1 MTSRIKILR
10 RYSMG
15 AILIVL
21 ILVFAV
27 IGIPI
32 AFSLGISSL
41 ITLIVE
47 GYPLMVVPQ
56 KLFGGMDSFPLLAIP
71 FFMLSGELMNGGGL
85 NKRIIRVAN
94 AFLGNLPGSLPII
107 TIVASAFFA
116 AISGSA
122 VATVAAIGGITIP
135 AMIKQGYP
143 DHYAAGV
150 ASSAS
155 IVGPII
161 PPSITLIVYGSSLQ
175 LSISSLFLASVV
187 PGIIM
192 SLSFIL
198 IAVYQAKKNSY
209 PREGKV
215 SFKEKVD
222 AVKDGFWALM
232 MPIIILGGIF
242 SGKFT
247 PTEAAVV
254 SVVYAFVIGLFV
266 YKGFKLKDL
275 PRILGESAI
284 STATIMLILATS
296 KILAWVITVINLPTM
311 VANAILGITNNAF
324 LILMLINF
332 ILLIVGCLMEAN
344 AAVIILIPILVPI
357 VKQLGMSEITFGVLM
372 TVNLCLGLLTPPVG
386 ICLLLG
392 SQMAESKFEKAV
404 VSMLPYFAVGLITL
418 LLTTYVPSLTL
429 WLPGLM

>member
-1 MTSRIKILR
+1 
-10 RYSMG
+10 MG
-15 AILIVL
+15 IILIIL
-21 ILVFAV
+21 ILVFAI

-41 ITLIVE
+41 VTIIVE
-47 GYPLMVVPQ
+47 GYPLVVVPQ
-56 KLFGGMDSFPLLAIP
+56 KLFGGIDSFPLLAIP
-71 FFMLSGELMNGGGL
+71 FFILSGELMNGGGL

-175 LSISSLFLASVV
+175 LSISSLFLASAV
-187 PGIIM
+187 PGIFM
-192 SLSFIL
+192 TFAFIL
-198 IAVYQAKKNSY
+198 IAVYQARKNNY

-215 SFKEKVD
+215 SFAEKVA

-232 MPIIILGGIF
+232 MPVIILGGIF
-242 SGKFT
+242 SGTFT

-254 SVVYAFVIGLFV
+254 SVVYAFIIGLFV
-266 YKGFKLKDL
+266 YKGFTFKDL
-275 PRILGESAI
+275 PKILGEAAVSA
-284 STATIMLILATS
+284 STIMLILATS

-311 VANAILGITNNAF
+311 VANAILGITDNAF
-324 LILMLINF
+324 LILMLVNI

-357 VKQLGMSEITFGVLM
+357 VTQLGMSPITFGVLM

-392 SQMAESKFEKAV
+392 SQMAGSKFEKAV
-404 VSMLPYFAVGLITL
+404 ISMLPYFAVGLITL
-418 LLTTYVPSLTL
+418 MLTTFVPAITL

>member
-1 MTSRIKILR
+1 
-10 RYSMG
+10 MG
-15 AILIVL
+15 AILIIL
-21 ILVFAV
+21 ILVFSA

-32 AFSLGISSL
+32 AYSLGISSL
-41 ITLIVE
+41 VTILHE
-47 GYPLMVVPQ
+47 GLPLMVIPQ

-71 FFMLSGELMNGGGL
+71 FFILSGDLMNGGGL

-161 PPSITLIVYGSSLQ
+161 PPSITLIVYGASLQ
-175 LSISSLFLASVV
+175 LSVSELFLASAV
-187 PGIIM
+187 PGILL
-192 SLSFIL
+192 SLSFIA
-198 IAVYQAKKNSY
+198 IAIYQAKKNNY
-209 PREGKV
+209 PKEGKV
-215 SFKEKVD
+215 SSKEKFE

-232 MPIIILGGIF
+232 MPVVILGGIF
-242 SGKFT
+242 SGYFT

-254 SVVYAFVIGLFV
+254 AVVYSFIIGLVV
-266 YKGFKLKDL
+266 YKGFTIRDI
-275 PRILGESAI
+275 PRMLGESAV

-296 KILAWVITVINLPTM
+296 KILAWVITVINLPAL
-311 VANAILGITNNAF
+311 VADVILGITDSTF
-324 LILMLINF
+324 LIMLLINV

-344 AAVIILIPILVPI
+344 AAIIILIPILVPI
-357 VKQLGMSEITFGVLM
+357 VTKLGMSPVTFGVLM

-392 SQMAESKFEKAV
+392 SQIAESKFEKAV
-404 VSMLPYFAVGLITL
+404 ISMLPFFAVGLIVL
-418 LLTTYVPSLTL
+418 MLTTYVPALTL

>member
-1 MTSRIKILR
+1 
-10 RYSMG
+10 MG
-15 AILIVL
+15 AILIIL
-21 ILVFAV
+21 ILVFSA

-32 AFSLGISSL
+32 AYSLGISSL
-41 ITLIVE
+41 VTILHE
-47 GYPLMVVPQ
+47 GLPLMVIPQ
-56 KLFGGMDSFPLLAIP
+56 KLLGGMDSFPLLAIP
-71 FFMLSGELMNGGGL
+71 FFMLSGDLMNGGGL

-122 VATVAAIGGITIP
+122 VATVAAIGGIMIP
-135 AMIKQGYP
+135 AMIKQGYE

-161 PPSITLIVYGSSLQ
+161 PPSITLIVYGASLQ
-175 LSISSLFLASVV
+175 LSISELFLASAV
-187 PGIIM
+187 PGILLSM
-192 SLSFIL
+192 SFIV
-198 IAVYQAKKNSY
+198 IAVYQAKKHNY
-209 PREGKV
+209 PKEGKTTME
-215 SFKEKVD
+215 EKID

-232 MPIIILGGIF
+232 MPVVILGGIF
-242 SGKFT
+242 SGLFT

-254 SVVYAFVIGLFV
+254 SVVYAFIIGLFV
-266 YKGFKLKDL
+266 YKGFTLKDVPKL
-275 PRILGESAI
+275 LGEAAV
-284 STATIMLILATS
+284 STATNMFILATS
-296 KILAWVITVINLPTM
+296 KILAWVITVINLPVM
-311 VANAILGITNNAF
+311 VADAILGLTDSAF
-324 LILMLINF
+324 LVMLLINI

-344 AAVIILIPILVPI
+344 AAIIILIPILVPI
-357 VKQLGMSEITFGVLM
+357 VTKLGVSPVTFGVIM

-392 SQMAESKFEKAV
+392 SQLAESKFEKAV
-404 VSMLPYFAVGLITL
+404 ISMLPFFAIGLVIL
-418 LLTTYVPSLTL
+418 MLTTYVPALTL

>member
-1 MTSRIKILR
+1 
-10 RYSMG
+10 MG
-15 AILIVL
+15 VVLIIM
-21 ILVFAV
+21 ILVFAA

-32 AFSLGISSL
+32 AYSLGISSL
-41 ITLIVE
+41 ITILNE
-47 GYPLMVVPQ
+47 GYPLIVIPQ

-71 FFMLSGELMNGGGL
+71 FFMLSGDLMNGGGL

-94 AFLGNLPGSLPII
+94 AFLGDLPGSLPII

-175 LSISSLFLASVV
+175 LSISELFLASAV
-187 PGIIM
+187 PGVLM
-192 SLSFIL
+192 SSVF
-198 IAVYQAKKNSY
+198 IAVAIYQAKKHNF
-209 PREGKV
+209 PKEGKT
-215 SFKEKVD
+215 SWKERIE

-232 MPIIILGGIF
+232 MPVIILGGIF
-242 SGKFT
+242 SGMFT

-254 SVVYAFVIGLFV
+254 SVVYAFIIGLFV
-266 YKGFKLKDL
+266 YKGFTLKDL
-275 PRILGESAI
+275 PRLLSEAAI

-311 VANAILGITNNAF
+311 VANAILGLTDSAF
-324 LILMLINF
+324 LILMLINI

-344 AAVIILIPILVPI
+344 AAIIILIPILVPI
-357 VKQLGMSEITFGVLM
+357 ITKLGMSPITFGVVM

-386 ICLLLG
+386 VCLLLG
-392 SQMAESKFEKAV
+392 SQIAESKFEKAV
-404 VSMLPYFAVGLITL
+404 ISMLPYFAVGLIVL
-418 LLTTYVPSLTL
+418 LLTTYVPALTL

>member
-1 MTSRIKILR
+1 
-10 RYSMG
+10 MG
-15 AILIVL
+15 TLLIIS
-21 ILVFAV
+21 ILVFAA

-41 ITLIVE
+41 ITIITE
-47 GYPLMVVPQ
+47 GYPLIVVPQ

-71 FFMLSGELMNGGGL
+71 FFMLSGDLMNGGGL

-150 ASSAS
+150 ASSSS

-175 LSISSLFLASVV
+175 LSISSLFLASAI
-187 PGIIM
+187 PGIFM
-192 SLSFIL
+192 TLVFIL
-198 IAVYQAKKNSY
+198 VAVYQAKKNNY
-209 PREGKV
+209 PKEGKI
-215 SFKEKVD
+215 SFAEKID

-232 MPIIILGGIF
+232 MPVIILGGIF

-254 SVVYAFVIGLFV
+254 SVVYAFIIGMFV
-266 YKGFKLKDL
+266 YKGFTLRDL
-275 PRILGESAI
+275 PKLLSESAVSI
-284 STATIMLILATS
+284 ATIMLILATS

-311 VANAILGITNNAF
+311 VADAILGLTSNAF
-324 LILMLINF
+324 LIFMLINI
-332 ILLIVGCLMEAN
+332 ILLLVGCLMEAN

-357 VKQLGMSEITFGVLM
+357 ITKLGMSPITFGVVM

-392 SQMAESKFEKAV
+392 SQMAKSKFEKAV
-404 VSMLPYFAVGLITL
+404 ISMLPYFAVGVITL
-418 LLTTYVPSLTL
+418 LLATYVPAFTL

>member
-1 MTSRIKILR
+1 MA
-10 RYSMG
+10 G
-15 AILIVL
+15 ILIIL
-21 ILVFAV
+21 ILVFAA

-41 ITLIVE
+41 ITILHE
-47 GYPLMVVPQ
+47 GYPLMVIPQ

-71 FFMLSGELMNGGGL
+71 FFMLSGDLMNGGGL

-94 AFLGNLPGSLPII
+94 AFLGDLPGSLAII

-150 ASSAS
+150 SSSAS

-175 LSISSLFLASVV
+175 LSISELFMASAV
-187 PGIIM
+187 PGILM
-192 SLSFIL
+192 SLLFIA
-198 IAVYQAKKNSY
+198 IAIIQAKKYNF
-209 PREGKV
+209 PKEGKTDW
-215 SFKEKVD
+215 KEKKE
-222 AVKDGFWALM
+222 ALLDGFWALM
-232 MPIIILGGIF
+232 MPVIILGGIF
-242 SGKFT
+242 SGFFT

-254 SVVYAFVIGLFV
+254 SVVYALIIGLFV
-266 YKGFKLKDL
+266 YKGFTVKDL
-275 PRILGESAI
+275 PRLLSEAAV

-311 VANAILGITNNAF
+311 VAEAILGFTDSSV
-324 LILMLINF
+324 LIFMLINI

-344 AAVIILIPILVPI
+344 AAIIILIPILVPI
-357 VKQLGMSEITFGVLM
+357 VTKLGMSPITFGVLM

-386 ICLLLG
+386 VCLLLG
-392 SQMAESKFEKAV
+392 SQIAESKFEKAV
-404 VSMLPYFAVGLITL
+404 VSMLPFFAAGLIVL
-418 LLTTYVPSLTL
+418 LLTTYVPALTL
-429 WLPGLM
+429 WLPSLL

>member
-1 MTSRIKILR
+1 
-10 RYSMG
+10 MG
-15 AILIVL
+15 AALIVL
-21 ILVFAV
+21 ILVFSA

-32 AFSLGISSL
+32 AFSLGLSSL
-41 ITLIVE
+41 ITIME
-47 GYPLMVVPQ
+47 QGYPLIVIPQ

-94 AFLGNLPGSLPII
+94 AFLGNVPGSLPII

-143 DHYAAGV
+143 KHYAAGV

-161 PPSITLIVYGSSLQ
+161 PPSIILIVYGASLQ
-175 LSISSLFLASVV
+175 LSVSDLFLASTL
-187 PGIIM
+187 PGLIM
-192 SLSFIL
+192 TSVFIL
-198 IAVYQAKKNSY
+198 VAIYQAKKKNY
-209 PREGKV
+209 PREGKATW
-215 SFKEKVD
+215 KEKWD
-222 AVKDGFWALM
+222 SFIDGIWALL
-232 MPIIILGGIF
+232 MPVIILGGIF
-242 SGKFT
+242 SGIFT

-254 SVVYAFVIGLFV
+254 SVVYAFLIGYFV
-266 YKGFKLKDL
+266 YKGFTLREL
-275 PRILGESAI
+275 PKILADAAVSTSTIMFILG
-284 STATIMLILATS
+284 TS
-296 KILAWVITVINLPTM
+296 KILAWIITVIDLPTM
-311 VANAILGITNNAF
+311 VAEAILGLTSNTF
-324 LILMLINF
+324 LVLLLINI

-357 VKQLGMSEITFGVLM
+357 VTKLGMSPITFGVVM

-386 ICLLLG
+386 VCLLLG

-404 VSMLPYFAVGLITL
+404 VAMLPFFIIGIIVLML
-418 LLTTYVPSLTL
+418 VTYVPAVTL
-429 WLPGLM
+429 WLPSLL

>member
-1 MTSRIKILR
+1 
-10 RYSMG
+10 MG
-15 AILIVL
+15 AVLIILIL
-21 ILVFAV
+21 LFSAV
-27 IGIPI
+27 GIPI
-32 AFSLGISSL
+32 AYSLGISSL
-41 ITLIVE
+41 VTIIHE
-47 GYPLMVVPQ
+47 GFPLMVIPQ

-71 FFMLSGELMNGGGL
+71 FFMLSGDLMNGGGL

-161 PPSITLIVYGSSLQ
+161 PPSITLIVYGASLQ
-175 LSISSLFLASVV
+175 LSISELFLASAV
-187 PGIIM
+187 PGVLISLAFIIV
-192 SLSFIL
+192 
-198 IAVYQAKKNSY
+198 AVYQAKKHNY
-209 PREGKV
+209 PREGK
-215 SFKEKVD
+215 SDAKEKIE

-232 MPIIILGGIF
+232 MPAIILGGIF
-242 SGKFT
+242 SGLFT

-254 SVVYAFVIGLFV
+254 SVVYSFIIGLFV
-266 YKGFKLKDL
+266 YKGFTVKDL
-275 PRILGESAI
+275 PKILSEAAV

-296 KILAWVITVINLPTM
+296 KILAWVITVINLPVM
-311 VANAILGITNNAF
+311 VADAILGLTSSSF
-324 LILMLINF
+324 LIMLLINM

-344 AAVIILIPILVPI
+344 AAIIILIPILVPI
-357 VKQLGMSEITFGVLM
+357 VTQLGMSPITFGVMM
-372 TVNLCLGLLTPPVG
+372 TINLCLGLLTPPVG
-386 ICLLLG
+386 VCLLLG
-392 SQMAESKFEKAV
+392 SQMAGSKFEQAV
-404 VSMLPYFAVGLITL
+404 SSMLPFFAVGLIVL
-418 LLTTYVPSLTL
+418 FLTTYVPALTL

>member
-1 MTSRIKILR
+1 
-10 RYSMG
+10 MG
-15 AILIVL
+15 AILIIL
-21 ILVFAV
+21 ILVFSA

-32 AFSLGISSL
+32 AYSLGISSL
-41 ITLIVE
+41 ITILHE
-47 GYPLMVVPQ
+47 GLPLTVIPQ
-56 KLFGGMDSFPLLAIP
+56 KLLGGMDSFPLLAIP
-71 FFMLSGELMNGGGL
+71 FFILSGDLMNGGGL

-161 PPSITLIVYGSSLQ
+161 PPSITLIVYGASLQ
-175 LSISSLFLASVV
+175 LSISELFLASAV
-187 PGIIM
+187 PGIM
-192 SLSFIL
+192 LSLSFI
-198 IAVYQAKKNSY
+198 AVAIYQAKKHNY
-209 PREGKV
+209 PKEGKV
-215 SFKEKVD
+215 SIKEKID
-222 AVKDGFWALM
+222 AVKDGFWALL
-232 MPIIILGGIF
+232 MPVVILGGIF
-242 SGKFT
+242 SGYFT

-254 SVVYAFVIGLFV
+254 AVVYSFIIGLFV
-266 YKGFKLKDL
+266 YKGFTIKDI
-275 PRILGESAI
+275 PRLLSESAV

-296 KILAWVITVINLPTM
+296 KILAWVITVINLPVL
-311 VANAILGITNNAF
+311 VADAILGITDSAF
-324 LILMLINF
+324 LIMLLINV

-344 AAVIILIPILVPI
+344 AAIIILIPILVPI
-357 VKQLGMSEITFGVLM
+357 VTKLGMSPVTFGVLM

-392 SQMAESKFEKAV
+392 SQIAESKFEKAV
-404 VSMLPYFAVGLITL
+404 ISMLPFFAIGLVIL
-418 LLTTYVPSLTL
+418 MLTTYVPALTL